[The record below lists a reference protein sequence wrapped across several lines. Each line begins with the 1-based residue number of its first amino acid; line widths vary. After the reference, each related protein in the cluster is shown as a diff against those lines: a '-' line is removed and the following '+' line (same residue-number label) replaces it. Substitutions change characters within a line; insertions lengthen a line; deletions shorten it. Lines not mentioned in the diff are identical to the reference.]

1 MESIKQGEL
10 APILTYLWK
19 LKQIFYVDQN
29 VKVVSIPGY
38 LIATELYVEGVDM
51 VVLHRMG
58 QSSKLYKVNK
68 ELKKF
73 CHPDMMYVI

>member
-1 MESIKQGEL
+1 MEYIKQGEL
-10 APILTYLWK
+10 TPILTYLWK
-19 LKQIFYVDQN
+19 LKQIFNVDQN

-58 QSSKLYKVNK
+58 QSSKLV
-68 ELKKF
+68 
-73 CHPDMMYVI
+73 

>member
-1 MESIKQGEL
+1 MKIE
-10 APILTYLWK
+10 AD
-19 LKQIFYVDQN
+19 FYVDQN

-58 QSSKLYKVNK
+58 QSSKLV
-68 ELKKF
+68 
-73 CHPDMMYVI
+73 

>member
-51 VVLHRMG
+51 
-58 QSSKLYKVNK
+58 
-68 ELKKF
+68 
-73 CHPDMMYVI
+73 

>member
-1 MESIKQGEL
+1 MESIKQREL

-58 QSSKLYKVNK
+58 QSSKLV
-68 ELKKF
+68 
-73 CHPDMMYVI
+73 

>member
-19 LKQIFYVDQN
+19 LKQTFYVDQN

-58 QSSKLYKVNK
+58 QSSKLV
-68 ELKKF
+68 
-73 CHPDMMYVI
+73 